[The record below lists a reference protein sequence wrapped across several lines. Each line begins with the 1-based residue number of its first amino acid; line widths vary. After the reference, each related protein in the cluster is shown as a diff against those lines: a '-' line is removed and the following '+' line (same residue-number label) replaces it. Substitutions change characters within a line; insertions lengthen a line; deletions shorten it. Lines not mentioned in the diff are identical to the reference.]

1 MKIILVIFVLFF
13 SSSVFADDI
22 SDFQIEGISVGDS
35 LLDYYSEKEILS
47 NKVNQDYKN
56 DKFSFIAFWLNDSQI
71 YERIKFG
78 VETKDK
84 DYIIHQ
90 ISGFIFYDN
99 DIKSCY
105 NQKDL
110 IVKDLSLL
118 LKKSEIF
125 DEGIVTHEAD
135 PSGESTDNTVYFY
148 YDSNDNI
155 KVSCVD
161 WSTRITKEKGWA
173 DNLKVVIA
181 NSKIVDW
188 FINEAY

>member
-1 MKIILVIFVLFF
+1 MKTLLTLFVLLF
-13 SSSVFADDI
+13 SSSVFAEDI
-22 SDFQIEGISVGDS
+22 SDFEIEGMSLGDS
-35 LLDYYSEKEILS
+35 LLDYSSEKKILS
-47 NKVNQDYKN
+47 NKVNQGYKN
-56 DKFSFIAFWLNDSQI
+56 DKFSFFELRLNDSQI
-71 YERIKFG
+71 YEYIKFG
-78 VETKDK
+78 IETKDK

-118 LKKSEIF
+118 LKNSEIF
-125 DEGIVTHEAD
+125 DEGIVKHEAD
-135 PSGESTDNTVYFY
+135 PSGETTDNTVYFY

-161 WSTRITKEKGWA
+161 WSARLTKEKGWR